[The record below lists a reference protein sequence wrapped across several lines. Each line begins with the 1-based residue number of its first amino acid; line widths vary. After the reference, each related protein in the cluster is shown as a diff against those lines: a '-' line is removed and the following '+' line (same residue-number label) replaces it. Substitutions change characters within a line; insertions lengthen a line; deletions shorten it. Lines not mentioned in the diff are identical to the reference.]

1 MQSKIETI
9 VFQFFPYAT
18 QIEIFTIGF
27 GNINDTFR
35 IDFEEKNQ
43 KNSVLLQRLNHKI
56 FKKPYELMSNW
67 DAVAAFLQ
75 NSDYPYKVPMPI
87 KSKKGDSIYMTEE
100 GEYWRVF
107 SFFKNTLTPEN
118 NPSPELAYEAAY
130 AYGVFLRSLAAF
142 DAQNLHE
149 TIPDFHNTDKRW
161 QYFLEV
167 VEKDAVGRCAGAQKE
182 IAAIFKLLPIFKK
195 ISTLKHKGKL
205 PLRATHNDTKAGNI
219 LLDRETGKPVAI
231 IDWDTIMPGTVLSDF
246 GDMVRSLSSNL
257 SEDDP
262 NIEKM
267 KLQETV
273 IQSMCAGFM
282 KATDGFLTPSEK
294 ENLFLG
300 GQWII
305 GEQALRFFS
314 DYLAGD
320 VYYKTKYE
328 NHNLIRTQNQLALFK
343 KITAFKSKFLKFI

>member
-9 VFQFFPYAT
+9 VLQFFPYAAN
-18 QIEIFTIGF
+18 IEIFTIGF

-43 KNSVLLQRLNHKI
+43 KKSVLLQRLNHKI
-56 FKKPYELMSNW
+56 FKKPWELMSNW

-87 KSKKGDSIYMTEE
+87 KNKNGETMHVTEE
-100 GEYWRVF
+100 GEYWRIF
-107 SFFKNTLTPEN
+107 PFFENTLTPES
-118 NPSPELAYEAAY
+118 NPTPELAYEAAY
-130 AYGVFLRSLAAF
+130 AYGVFLKSLGAF
-142 DAQNLHE
+142 DAKKLHE

-167 VEKDAVGRCAGAQKE
+167 VEKDAVGRCAGAKAE
-182 IAAIFKLLPIFKK
+182 IEATYKLLPIFNK
-195 ISTLKHKGKL
+195 ISALKSKGKL

-219 LLDRETGKPVAI
+219 LLDKETGKPVAI

-246 GDMVRSLSSNL
+246 GDMVRSLSSNMV
-257 SEDDP
+257 EDDP
-262 NIEKM
+262 NISLME
-267 KLQETV
+267 LQEEV
-273 IQSMCAGFM
+273 IQSFCAGFI
-282 KATDGFLTPSEK
+282 ASTDGFLTSTERK
-294 ENLFLG
+294 NLFLG

-320 VYYKTKYE
+320 VYYKIKYE
-328 NHNLIRTQNQLALFK
+328 NHNLIRTRNQLALFE
-343 KITAFKSKFLKFI
+343 KITAFKSKFLKYL